1 MPLKAASPPV
11 VRTPQPSRSRSLGA
25 SPEAQNIPGSPTRA
39 EEDDWERALTG
50 FVRSDDPA
58 DNQEN
63 VYVVLGHG
71 SFQWRVLF
79 CAIFAGCVVVMNTLA
94 PQLVGR
100 PVDHWC
106 RPPKGLQHLPPAEW
120 KNMAIPLQADGSYSK
135 CSVYDPLVEDGTRK
149 RQPVPCNEWD
159 YDVESVEETTISKY
173 GLVCQD
179 AWLDHLSFPVYV
191 MGAVLVTPAIGVL
204 LDHLGRKPTIVA
216 SAWVL
221 FCACLFCGVSQ
232 TFALLFAARF
242 VVSATAYAC
251 FLLLFI
257 LLYEVTGR
265 ERRTRLTLVN
275 TALRITLM
283 PRVLDV
289 IRLAD
294 PGWKVM
300 KLLFVLPCLAL
311 ALFCSRLEE
320 SPTWLLST
328 WKMHRAEKVI
338 LAASARNGV
347 NQDWAELTFRL
358 LKLQMKKREDAS
370 MTVATLEGGAAVGL
384 AFTGGRALS
393 VALTWFYLQLSFY
406 GFHLPPETTNGVFWA
421 VTHML
426 LQGLLYCSIGWF
438 MHIRGA
444 IDALSMCLVLC
455 GVLTLFLAATTYDG
469 RVTASSLLTLLL
481 KCVSSVGFSVNY
493 SYMAEVFPTG
503 IRSIGMCCAFIIG
516 KFGTLSAGLLTST
529 KKPLTL
535 FILHLTMAALALLCS
550 LANQWLPVVMVSKKP
565 EEVARVLSVSLM
577 SEEQRKEMIKASLSL
592 GCTKKDSKRREQKSR
607 REKRHCWSPGSGA
620 ASLSRAQSPTSDIP
634 KRSPHAAQTPEFALD
649 NL

>member
-11 VRTPQPSRSRSLGA
+11 VRIPQPSRSRSPGA
-25 SPEAQNIPGSPTRA
+25 SPEAQYIAGSPTRA
-39 EEDDWERALTG
+39 EDDWERALTG

-71 SFQWRVLF
+71 PFQWRVLF
-79 CAIFAGCVVVMNTLA
+79 CAMFAGAVVLMHTLA

-106 RPPKGLQHLPPAEW
+106 RPPKGLQHLPPTEW

-135 CSVYDPLVEDGTRK
+135 CTVYDPPVEDVVRERK
-149 RQPVPCNEWD
+149 PVPCNEWD
-159 YDVESVEETTISKY
+159 YDMESVKESTISKY

-179 AWLDHLSFPVYV
+179 AWLDNLSFPVYV
-191 MGAVLVTPAIGVL
+191 MGAVLITPAIGAL
-204 LDHLGRKPTIVA
+204 SDHLARKPTTVA

-221 FCACLFCGVSQ
+221 FCASLRCGVSQ
-232 TFALLFAARF
+232 TFALFLAARF

-265 ERRTRLTLVN
+265 ERRTWLTFVN
-275 TALRITLM
+275 TALPIMLT

-294 PGWKVM
+294 PSWKVM
-300 KLLFVLPCLAL
+300 KLLFVLPYLAL
-311 ALFCSRLEE
+311 TLFCSRLEE

-328 WKMHRAEKVI
+328 WKMHRAEHVI

-347 NQDWAELTFRL
+347 NQDRAELTFGL

-370 MTVATLEGGAAVGL
+370 LTVGTLEGGAAVGL

-393 VALTWFYLQLSFY
+393 VAHAWFYLQLSFY
-406 GFHLPPETTNGVFWA
+406 GFLLPPETNGVSWA
-421 VTHML
+421 RTHML
-426 LQGLLYCSIGWF
+426 LQGQLYCSIGWF
-438 MHIRGA
+438 ILIRGA
-444 IDALSMCLVLC
+444 IDALSMCLLLC
-455 GVLTLFLAATTYDG
+455 GVLALFLAATTYDG
-469 RVTASSLLTLLL
+469 HVTASSLLTLLL

-493 SYMAEVFPTG
+493 SYTAEVFPTA
-503 IRSIGMCCAFIIG
+503 IRSSGMCCAFIIG

-550 LANQWLPVVMVSKKP
+550 LAIQWLPVVMVAKKP

-577 SEEQRKEMIKASLSL
+577 SEEQRTEMIKAPLSP
-592 GCTKKDSKRREQKSR
+592 GCTKKD
-607 REKRHCWSPGSGA
+607 
-620 ASLSRAQSPTSDIP
+620 P
-634 KRSPHAAQTPEFALD
+634 KRQPDLRHSETHPSSSANPRVCGG
-649 NL
+649 

>member
-1 MPLKAASPPV
+1 MFA
-11 VRTPQPSRSRSLGA
+11 
-25 SPEAQNIPGSPTRA
+25 GS
-39 EEDDWERALTG
+39 
-50 FVRSDDPA
+50 
-58 DNQEN
+58 
-63 VYVVLGHG
+63 VVLMH
-71 SFQWRVLF
+71 
-79 CAIFAGCVVVMNTLA
+79 TLA

-135 CSVYDPLVEDGTRK
+135 CSVYDPLVEDGVRNQT
-149 RQPVPCNEWD
+149 PVPCNEWD
-159 YDVESVEETTISKY
+159 YDVESVEESTISKY

-191 MGAVLVTPAIGVL
+191 MGAVLVTPAIGAL
-204 LDHLGRKPTIVA
+204 SDHLGRKPTIVA

-221 FCACLFCGVSQ
+221 FCASLCCGVSQ
-232 TFALLFAARF
+232 TFALFLAARF

-275 TALRITLM
+275 TALPITLM
-283 PRVLDV
+283 PRVIDV

-328 WKMHRAEKVI
+328 WRMHRAEQVI

-347 NQDWAELTFRL
+347 NQNQAELTFRL

-370 MTVATLEGGAAVGL
+370 LTVATLQGGVAVGL

-393 VALTWFYLQLSFY
+393 VALAWFYLQLSFY
-406 GFHLPPETTNGVFWA
+406 GFHLPPETNGVYWA
-421 VTHML
+421 ATHTL
-426 LQGLLYCSIGWF
+426 LQGLLYCSIGWLV
-438 MHIRGA
+438 HIRGDR
-444 IDALSMCLVLC
+444 DALSMCLLLC
-455 GVLTLFLAATTYDG
+455 GVLALFLAATTYDG
-469 RVTASSLLTLLL
+469 HVTASSLLTLLL

-550 LANQWLPVVMVSKKP
+550 LAIQWLPVVMVAKKP

-577 SEEQRKEMIKASLSL
+577 SEEQRKEMIKASLSP
-592 GCTKKDSKRREQKSR
+592 GCTKKDPKRRKQKSR
-607 REKRHCWSPGSGA
+607 TRRKGHCWSPGRGA
-620 ASLSRAQSPTSDIP
+620 ASLSGAQSPTFGTP
-634 KRSPHAAQTPEFALD
+634 KRSPLPAQTPEFAVDSL
-649 NL
+649 